1 MAFRSDHETADSPV
15 MGMGSG
21 AGLPTRCGAAVLMA
35 VGYYVLSRVGLAFVE
50 EESQIATIWPAS
62 GLALAAFVV
71 VDRSWW
77 PWLVAGILCG
87 NLVANL
93 GVRDDVAVNVALSAI
108 NATEPVLAA
117 TVMLAVAGR
126 DAPLAL
132 TMRSI
137 GGLLAAVT
145 AANAVTALLAATVV
159 AVGLGTPF
167 AETLV
172 HWWIA
177 DGVGMLA
184 LAPLALIFGDR
195 STRAPARPWEA
206 VGLLAA
212 TAAVTLAVFLQGPDS
227 FSILRYAYL
236 VFPFAII
243 PALRLRAWLVAI
255 NLAIIVTIVAVAT
268 ADGLGPF
275 VRDDLTSLQEV
286 VIAQGYIA
294 VMAICSLLVAAVVRQ
309 TRLAASALEE
319 RHAAALV
326 SEARYRLLADHTADM
341 ISVHRLDGPSTYV
354 SPSAQQVVGAPAS
367 RVLGRWAGDVCHP
380 DDRAEVEE
388 AQRLAA
394 AGTPGP
400 PITYRMPDGEGW
412 RWLETS
418 LQPVDD
424 DGPVRAVV
432 ASTRDVTRRVEAEQ
446 ALRASEEFHRLVLTR
461 LPDALVTL
469 YDRDLRILSLYGGAT
484 DRPGLDPEAII
495 GRRLRDLPDVD
506 LDVLVP
512 EFSRALAG
520 EERRF
525 EYDGTLTDHR
535 YEVVIVPHR
544 DASGEVVG
552 AITVSRD
559 ISARHELEEQLRHHA
574 EHDPL
579 TGLLN
584 RRRFDEELARHA
596 SRVRRY
602 DEDGA
607 VLLVDLDNFKAVNDT
622 YGHAAGDDYL
632 VRAACRLR
640 AVLRDTDLVAR
651 LGGDEFAI
659 LLPHADAREAAE
671 TARRLVSSM
680 HPAPGEPTPGD
691 VPMTVSIGVAC
702 FADHPAADPGA
713 VVAAA
718 DRAMYAAKAS
728 GRDRYAVAGLSSEG
742 AQA

>member
-1 MAFRSDHETADSPV
+1 MGLGSD
-15 MGMGSG
+15 
-21 AGLPTRCGAAVLMA
+21 AGLPARCAAAVLMA
-35 VGYYVLSRVGLAFVE
+35 VGYYALSRVGLAFVDTE
-50 EESQIATIWPAS
+50 TDIATIWPAS
-62 GLALAAFVV
+62 GLALATFVV
-71 VDRSWW
+71 VDRAWW
-77 PWLVAGILCG
+77 PWLTAGIFVG
-87 NLVANL
+87 NLIANL
-93 GVRDDVAVNVALSAI
+93 GVRDDVAVNIALGAI
-108 NATEPVLAA
+108 NAAEPLLAA
-117 TVMLAVAGR
+117 TVMLAIAGR
-126 DAPLAL
+126 AAPLAL

-145 AANAVTALLAATVV
+145 LANAVTALLAATVV
-159 AVGLGTPF
+159 AVGLGAPF
-167 AETLV
+167 PETFV
-172 HWWIA
+172 HWWVA

-195 STRAPARPWEA
+195 TTHAPARPWEA
-206 VGLLAA
+206 IGLLAA
-212 TAAVTLAVFLQGPDS
+212 TTCVTLAVFLQGPDS
-227 FSILRYAYL
+227 FSVLRYAYL
-236 VFPFAII
+236 VFPFVVI
-243 PALRLRAWLVAI
+243 PALRLRAWLVAV
-255 NLAIIVTIVAVAT
+255 NLAIVVTIVAVAT
-268 ADGLGPF
+268 AKGLGPF
-275 VRDDLTSLQEV
+275 VRDDLTSVQEV

-309 TRLAASALEE
+309 ARVATGALEDQ
-319 RHAAALV
+319 HAAALA
-326 SEARYRLLADHTADM
+326 SEARYRLLANHTADM

-354 SPSAQQVVGAPAS
+354 SPSAAQVLGTPAEQAI
-367 RVLGRWAGDVCHP
+367 GRWAGDVCHP
-380 DDRAEVEE
+380 DDRAAVVE

-394 AGTPGP
+394 AGTPGE

-424 DGPVRAVV
+424 DGPVSAVV

-446 ALRASEEFHRLVLTR
+446 ALRASEELHRVVLTH

-469 YDRDLRILSLYGGAT
+469 YDRDLRILSLHGGAM

-495 GRRLRDLPDVD
+495 GRRLRDFPDAD
-506 LDVLVP
+506 LDILLP
-512 EFSRALAG
+512 EFARALAG

-525 EYDGTLTDHR
+525 EYDGTMTNRR

-544 DASGEVVG
+544 DTTGQIVG

-559 ISARHELEEQLRHHA
+559 ISTRHELAERLRHHA

-579 TGLLN
+579 TGLMN
-584 RRRFDEELARHA
+584 RRRFDEELERHA

-607 VLLVDLDNFKAVNDT
+607 VLLVDLDHFKTVNDT
-622 YGHAAGDDYL
+622 FGHAAGDDYL
-632 VRAACRLR
+632 VRAANRLR

-659 LLPHADAREAAE
+659 LLPHADASEAAD
-671 TARRLVSSM
+671 TARRLVDAM
-680 HPAPGEPTPGD
+680 HPAPGEPTPED
-691 VPMTVSIGVAC
+691 LAMTVSIGVAC
-702 FADHPAADPGA
+702 FSDHPAADPAA

-718 DRAMYAAKAS
+718 DRAMYAAKTA
-728 GRDRYAVAGLSSEG
+728 GRDRYATAGLSSNG